1 MEAHYILIV
10 SIVLQI
16 VATFLAL
23 RLVWITKK
31 KITWIFIALAISLM
45 TLRRG
50 ITLYHEVSRSSYPD
64 LLTEIIALAIS
75 LLMAVG
81 LVLVTSLFRAIKQSE
96 ETIIKLNKRN
106 QMILNAAR
114 EGIIGLDLVGQITFA
129 NPSAAAL
136 TQYEIEE
143 LIGKDAHS
151 LLHHSKPNGSPYPE
165 EECPI
170 YDTFLKGISR
180 NNRNEVFWKKGGT
193 SFEVAYSGAPIREDG
208 RIVGAVVTFL
218 DISEVKQAELERE
231 RLINELRD
239 ALAQVRT
246 LKGYLPICAHCKKIR
261 NDKGYWEQIEKYIR
275 DHSEAEF
282 SHGICPDCAKKLYP
296 EFSLDDK

>member
-1 MEAHYILIV
+1 MEAHYILII

-96 ETIIKLNKRN
+96 ETILQLNKRN

-114 EGIIGLDLVGQITFA
+114 EGIIGLDLVGKITFA

-136 TQYEIEE
+136 TQYEIDE

-180 NNRNEVFWKKGGT
+180 HNRNEVFWKKGGT
-193 SFEVAYSGAPIREDG
+193 SFEVAYSGAPIREEG